1 MLGLQMHSDAHK
13 SIVDLIGNFSQ
24 GIFHF
29 RGLHEKVSL
38 NVAI

>member
-1 MLGLQMHSDAHK
+1 MLELQMHSDAYK
-13 SIVDLIGNFSQ
+13 SMFDLIGNFSQ

-38 NVAI
+38 KVTI